1 MTEKGESAIILMLN
15 IYQQYRIFMITTIR
29 IDDDLKRESESVFQD
44 IGLNMTNAVT
54 IFLRQVVKQRGI
66 PFALISD
73 PLPKRNSYIDVERQ
87 DLLERGKRV
96 ESFFQ
101 RSREKCDRDW
111 SLDEINAL
119 IHEARAERK
128 ARGRV

>member
-1 MTEKGESAIILMLN
+1 
-15 IYQQYRIFMITTIR
+15 MITTMR

-44 IGLNMTNAVT
+44 IGLNMTSAVT

-73 PLPKRNSYIDVERQ
+73 PLPKRNNYIDMDRQ

-96 ESFFQ
+96 EGFFQ
-101 RSREKCDRDW
+101 KSREKCDRDW

-119 IHEARAERK
+119 IHEVRAERK
-128 ARGRV
+128 AREKV